1 MSKLVVVCAGLAFSE
16 KVRGCEATVASHPL
30 FHKVL
35 GAYQWAHKAPSK
47 GALCARS
54 ATSTGIHQYTP
65 LRLTRYTSSPSDEY
79 VRVLVLPCYDNSSN
93 K

>member
-35 GAYQWAHKAPSK
+35 GAYQWAQK
-47 GALCARS
+47 GTL
-54 ATSTGIHQYTP
+54 
-65 LRLTRYTSSPSDEY
+65 
-79 VRVLVLPCYDNSSN
+79 
-93 K
+93 